1 MRSVRG
7 TLSGN
12 AAPGTA
18 KNGYPYIGYYVN
30 VQVMGFFNRYVAK
43 NASYV
48 EVHGVPPGRRGK
60 MRKLQ
65 AKANWYNRVK
75 TTWAVH
81 VAVQVKPGTRVSSY
95 GMVGVFGRN
104 GYVADMP
111 YSCIRQVIDNQ

>member
-48 EVHGVPPGRRGK
+48 EVHGAPPGRRGK

-65 AKANWYNRVK
+65 TKANWYNRVK

-81 VAVQVKPGTRVSSY
+81 VAVQVKPGTRVWSY

-111 YSCIRQVIDNQ
+111 YSCIAR